1 MKYTFNIGLHNNDYS
16 KAIQHINNARGHY
29 YDDYHVT
36 QKDGEYNGIAEP
48 TIILEVNTKADVVS
62 MVELAKKWCK
72 AMNQICIAI
81 EMTASEIK
89 DTRYPETVNSSFGV
103 LVYAESF
110 RGHKSAFDSKY
121 FLTNN

>member
-48 TIILEVNTKADVVS
+48 TIILEVDTKADVVS
-62 MVELAKKWCK
+62 MVELTKKWCK
-72 AMNQICIAI
+72 AMNQICIAL
-81 EMTASEIK
+81 EITDK
-89 DTRYPETVNSSFGV
+89 ENSSFGA
-103 LVYAESF
+103 LVYDDSF
-110 RGHKSAFDSKY
+110 RGHKSTFDSKY